1 LLDFIVYSIFI
12 VLFVV
17 SIAFNAILFAKN
29 KKLQQIS
36 INIALE
42 KFAISKKLEEV
53 IAENEA
59 RKLEKDE
66 GFLRFISE
74 SRDWAFKYI
83 EDVQQAIK
91 EYKDN
96 KSKKT
101 LDKLISYLPKDE
113 GKK

>member
-1 LLDFIVYSIFI
+1 LLDFIVYGIFI
-12 VLFVV
+12 ILLISSLGINIVL
-17 SIAFNAILFAKN
+17 AIKN
-29 KKLQQIS
+29 KKLQEMAILL
-36 INIALE
+36 ALE
-42 KFAISKKLEEV
+42 KFTVGKKLESV
-53 IAENEA
+53 IAENETN
-59 RKLEKDE
+59 KLEKDD
-66 GFLRFISE
+66 GFLKFISE

>member
-1 LLDFIVYSIFI
+1 MLDFIIYGSAIILFI
-12 VLFVV
+12 VSV
-17 SIAFNAILFAKN
+17 STNIILLVKN
-29 KKLQQIS
+29 KKLQELS
-36 INIALE
+36 IVLALE
-42 KFAISKKLEEV
+42 KFTIGKKLESV

-59 RKLEKDE
+59 KKLEKDD

-101 LDKLISYLPKDE
+101 LDKLVSFLPKDE
-113 GKK
+113 DKK

>member
-1 LLDFIVYSIFI
+1 LLDFIVYGIFI
-12 VLFVV
+12 VLFVGSV
-17 SIAFNAILFAKN
+17 AINIVLFAKN
-29 KKLQQIS
+29 KKLQEIS

-42 KFAISKKLEEV
+42 KFTISKKLEAV

-59 RKLEKDE
+59 KKLEKDD

>member
-1 LLDFIVYSIFI
+1 M
-12 VLFVV
+12 FVV

>member
-1 LLDFIVYSIFI
+1 M
-12 VLFVV
+12 
-17 SIAFNAILFAKN
+17 AIL
-29 KKLQQIS
+29 L
-36 INIALE
+36 ALE
-42 KFAISKKLEEV
+42 KFTVGKKLESV
-53 IAENEA
+53 IAENETN
-59 RKLEKDE
+59 KLEKDD
-66 GFLRFISE
+66 GFLKFISE

>member
-1 LLDFIVYSIFI
+1 LLDFIIYGIFI
-12 VLFVV
+12 ILF
-17 SIAFNAILFAKN
+17 IASSAANIVLFAKN
-29 KKLQQIS
+29 KKLQEIS

-42 KFAISKKLEEV
+42 KFTISKKLEAV

-59 RKLEKDE
+59 KKLEKDE

>member
-1 LLDFIVYSIFI
+1 LLDFIVYGIFI
-12 VLFVV
+12 VLFVGSV
-17 SIAFNAILFAKN
+17 AANIILFAKN
-29 KKLQQIS
+29 KKLQEIS

-42 KFAISKKLEEV
+42 KFTIGKKLEAV

-59 RKLEKDE
+59 KKLEKDD

-91 EYKDN
+91 DYSEN

-101 LDKLISYLPKDE
+101 LNALLSFLPSEDKK
-113 GKK
+113 

>member
-1 LLDFIVYSIFI
+1 MLDFIVYGIFI
-12 VLFVV
+12 ILLIV
-17 SIAFNAILFAKN
+17 SIGTNVVLVLKN
-29 KKLQQIS
+29 KKLQELGIS
-36 INIALE
+36 LALE
-42 KFAISKKLEEV
+42 KFTIGKKLEAV

-59 RKLEKDE
+59 KKLEKDD

-101 LDKLISYLPKDE
+101 LDKLVSFLPKDE
-113 GKK
+113 DKK

>member
-1 LLDFIVYSIFI
+1 MLDFIVYGSFI
-12 VLFVV
+12 VLFIS
-17 SIAFNAILFAKN
+17 SIAVNIVLALKN
-29 KKLQQIS
+29 KKLQELAIS
-36 INIALE
+36 LALE
-42 KFAISKKLEEV
+42 KFTVGKKLESV

-59 RKLEKDE
+59 KKLEKDD

-91 EYKDN
+91 DYAEN

-101 LDKLISYLPKDE
+101 LNNLMNFLPKDE
-113 GKK
+113 DKK

>member
-1 LLDFIVYSIFI
+1 MFIASSAANI
-12 VLFVV
+12 V
-17 SIAFNAILFAKN
+17 LFAKN
-29 KKLQQIS
+29 KKLQEIS

-42 KFAISKKLEEV
+42 KFTISKKLEAV

-59 RKLEKDE
+59 KKLEKDE